1 MLVLS
6 RDCDTVV
13 RIGPCKVKVLSI
25 RKRHV
30 KLGIDAP
37 RGIQV
42 WREEIRA
49 EPEQPGFRP
58 EATPAAHDHDHGYMV
73 PDRVPDRV
81 PRDPFFTLLVEDD
94 PAHARLISEALVESC
109 FMQPRV
115 VGTGQAAI
123 KALGG
128 DNEADGSLAHPRLV
142 LLDLN
147 LPDMSGLDVLW
158 HIRSTAPLETT
169 PVVVLS
175 AEDRESVVA
184 RCLEHGANAFV
195 TKSPNYQEF
204 RRSVSR
210 IAGFWN
216 IDSRVPKPA
225 VLTEADGP

>member
-49 EPEQPGFRP
+49 EPEQPGLRP
-58 EATPAAHDHDHGYMV
+58 AATPADPEY
-73 PDRVPDRV
+73 RVPG
-81 PRDPFFTLLVEDD
+81 DPFFTLLVEDD

-109 FMQPRV
+109 FLQPRV

-128 DNEADGSLAHPRLV
+128 DNEADGNLAHPRLV

>member
-13 RIGPCKVKVLSI
+13 RIGPCKVTVLSI

-37 RGIQV
+37 KGIQV
-42 WREEIRA
+42 WREEIRP
-49 EPEQPGFRP
+49 EPEPRGLRP
-58 EATPAAHDHDHGYMV
+58 EEAAAA
-73 PDRVPDRV
+73 PT

-109 FMQPRV
+109 FLQPRV
-115 VGTGQAAI
+115 VGTGRAAMEV
-123 KALGG
+123 LGG
-128 DNEADGSLAHPRLV
+128 DKGADKNLVHPRLV

-158 HIRSTAPLETT
+158 YIRSTAPLETI

-175 AEDRESVVA
+175 VEDRESVVA

-195 TKSPNYQEF
+195 TKSPKYQEF

-216 IDSRVPKPA
+216 NDSRVPKPA
-225 VLTEADGP
+225 VLIEASGR

>member
-6 RDCDTVV
+6 RDCNAVL
-13 RIGPCKVKVLSI
+13 RIGPCKVTVLSI
-25 RKRHV
+25 RRRRV

-42 WREEIRA
+42 WREEILS
-49 EPEQPGFRP
+49 EPEQRGVRP
-58 EATPAAHDHDHGYMV
+58 EEVAAAPTG
-73 PDRVPDRV
+73 
-81 PRDPFFTLLVEDD
+81 RDPFFTLLVEDD

-109 FMQPRV
+109 FLQPRV
-115 VGTGQAAI
+115 VGTGRAAMEV
-123 KALGG
+123 LGG
-128 DNEADGSLAHPRLV
+128 DNEAGSDLAHPRLV

-158 HIRSTAPLETT
+158 YIRSTPPLETI

-175 AEDRESVVA
+175 VEDRESVVA

-195 TKSPNYQEF
+195 TKSPKYQEF
-204 RRSVSR
+204 RQSVSR

-216 IDSRVPKPA
+216 NDSRVPKPA
-225 VLTEADGP
+225 VLMEANCP

>member
-6 RDCDTVV
+6 RDCDTVL

-30 KLGIDAP
+30 RLGIDAP

-42 WREEIRA
+42 WREEIRP
-49 EPEQPGFRP
+49 EPERPGLRP
-58 EATPAAHDHDHGYMV
+58 EEATTAPTGH
-73 PDRVPDRV
+73 
-81 PRDPFFTLLVEDD
+81 DPFFTLLVEDD

-109 FMQPRV
+109 FLQPRV
-115 VGTGQAAI
+115 VGTGRAAMEV
-123 KALGG
+123 LGG
-128 DNEADGSLAHPRLV
+128 DKEAGKNLAYPRLV

-158 HIRSTAPLETT
+158 YIRSTAPLETT

-175 AEDRESVVA
+175 VEDQESVVA

-195 TKSPNYQEF
+195 TKSPKYQEF
-204 RRSVSR
+204 RQSVSR
-210 IAGFWN
+210 IAGFWSN
-216 IDSRVPKPA
+216 DSCVPKPA
-225 VLTEADGP
+225 TLSGADHSRLLPRFLPR